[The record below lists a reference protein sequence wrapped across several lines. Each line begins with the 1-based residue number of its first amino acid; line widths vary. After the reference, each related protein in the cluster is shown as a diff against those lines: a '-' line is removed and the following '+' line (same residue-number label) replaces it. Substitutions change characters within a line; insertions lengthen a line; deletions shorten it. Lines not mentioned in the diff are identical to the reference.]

1 MHVLFARFI
10 CFTVIGTKLDKN
22 RLWIHLLVS
31 GTKYTHAITCFF
43 HEDGNEVDVLSLK
56 CIAPYGQRS
65 LTHPNTKVTQE
76 TVWIETH
83 PSPRRR
89 ESKPENN

>member
-31 GTKYTHAITCFF
+31 GTKHTREVTFYF
-43 HEDGNEVDVLSLK
+43 HEYRNEVDVRSLK
-56 CIAPYGQRS
+56 CIGPMDS
-65 LTHPNTKVTQE
+65 DV
-76 TVWIETH
+76 
-83 PSPRRR
+83 
-89 ESKPENN
+89 